1 MKRIKNGHLLT
12 ITMAGTL
19 ALTGCG
25 GSGGPDSAATE
36 GSTGIFNLSVS
47 DSPIKDAEKV
57 CIKFDGVQLKKS
69 DDSPPFDLDFDFDD
83 DPETV
88 DSVFIDLL
96 DNQGA
101 ISETLI
107 SAEVE
112 AGDYEWIR
120 LKVDAERGSNAG
132 GDDEGPEAGCN
143 PEEQG
148 SYLTTESGATY
159 NIWIPSGD
167 KTGLKLVNGFTV
179 PVNAS
184 ASYTAEWDLG
194 MSFKAPPGQ
203 QPAPGLN
210 PEIGEALM
218 RPTVKLVGNNE
229 VGTLNGTVA
238 AAFFV
243 AQEGEDAALCPADSE
258 FAPMIYVFDEDGNS
272 EIAIDRTIDA
282 DGTEVDRDPVASAL
296 VAQDMDDAE
305 MPYVYEVGFLL
316 AGDYEVAFTCDD
328 QVTYIPANGKAA
340 PIAIGEITTV
350 DITTDDL
357 PAAE

>member
-120 LKVDAERGSNAG
+120 LKVDAEKGSNAG

-203 QPAPGLN
+203 QPGLN

-238 AAFFV
+238 SAFFV

-282 DGTEVDRDPVASAL
+282 DGTEIDRDPVASAL